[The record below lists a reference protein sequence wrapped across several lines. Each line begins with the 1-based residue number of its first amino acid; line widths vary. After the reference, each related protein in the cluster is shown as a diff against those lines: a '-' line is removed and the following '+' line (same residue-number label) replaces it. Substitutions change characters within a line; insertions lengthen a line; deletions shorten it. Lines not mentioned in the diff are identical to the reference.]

1 MAYEYTWELTGLTK
15 SNHQD
20 LKDVIVGTRW
30 NVFGTDEYGNRAS
43 FSGATPFKPA
53 DVNIDSFTD
62 FAELTEEQV
71 LGWIK
76 TQVSGSNGIGYW
88 GHITE
93 RIHKQLDAIVNEKVD
108 VNFDAFPWTTGSI
121 SGSI

>member
-15 SNHQD
+15 SNNQN

-30 NVFGTDEYGNRAS
+30 NVSCTDEYGNKGS

-62 FAELTEEQV
+62 FADLTEEQV
-71 LGWIK
+71 LGWIQ
-76 TQVSGSNGIGYW
+76 TQVSGSTAGYW
-88 GHITE
+88 NHITE
-93 RIHKQLDAIVNEKVD
+93 RIHKQLDAIVNENLD
-108 VNFDAFPWTTGSI
+108 ISSNAFPWFTGSF
-121 SGSI
+121 SGSV